1 MLPSPAT
8 LRRRLSQDPD
18 SSRLT
23 SARLLVPDALGVE
36 ESKAGSQ
43 PRRGA
48 TAGANANGTANANAN
63 GGGAPVGKRVDAE
76 ADARVSELR
85 KALVHLYRF
94 HNVLR
99 FAYVHM
105 YFRDAS
111 RRSTKRPAN
120 TSGDGDDYDMLQYL
134 IAELEG
140 GIEYLFSLTD
150 TTSVPLHSM
159 DVDSI
164 KSVLRS
170 CPAVLDHDLT
180 TAAVWPQIVD
190 GVHRGHGDSAHRPYH
205 DASSL
210 EVNQGAT
217 ESEANL
223 PFVCE
228 NVNKIQQYVIV
239 LRSRN
244 RRLPRKHTSLCCC
257 ALQALV
263 LYSRIRTYTPLPCRN
278 VAAAAAVTA
287 MTTCGETTGR
297 VHASTSRAKARR
309 RRSDR
314 VMAMSLAVHAQS
326 RECGLLMTSSS
337 VSSTASSCCWCCAP
351 MPCACVGW
359 LR

>member
-8 LRRRLSQDPD
+8 LRRRLSQDPE
-18 SSRLT
+18 SGRPT

-164 KSVLRS
+164 KSVLRRVAPP
-170 CPAVLDHDLT
+170 CLT
-180 TAAVWPQIVD
+180 
-190 GVHRGHGDSAHRPYH
+190 
-205 DASSL
+205 
-210 EVNQGAT
+210 
-217 ESEANL
+217 
-223 PFVCE
+223 
-228 NVNKIQQYVIV
+228 
-239 LRSRN
+239 
-244 RRLPRKHTSLCCC
+244 
-257 ALQALV
+257 
-263 LYSRIRTYTPLPCRN
+263 
-278 VAAAAAVTA
+278 
-287 MTTCGETTGR
+287 MT
-297 VHASTSRAKARR
+297 
-309 RRSDR
+309 
-314 VMAMSLAVHAQS
+314 
-326 RECGLLMTSSS
+326 
-337 VSSTASSCCWCCAP
+337 
-351 MPCACVGW
+351 
-359 LR
+359 